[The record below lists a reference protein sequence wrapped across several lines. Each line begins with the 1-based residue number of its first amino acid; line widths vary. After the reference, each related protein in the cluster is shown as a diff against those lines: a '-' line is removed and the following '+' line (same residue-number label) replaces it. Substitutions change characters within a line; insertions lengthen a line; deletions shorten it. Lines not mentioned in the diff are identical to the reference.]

1 VYKRPIELFFDSTY
15 SCLVLN
21 NEMIGS
27 KANDVESKL
36 VSDQKAAGIGPS
48 GDCIYDSFFQF
59 VLDMPIKIVADL

>member
-1 VYKRPIELFFDSTY
+1 
-15 SCLVLN
+15 
-21 NEMIGS
+21 MIGS